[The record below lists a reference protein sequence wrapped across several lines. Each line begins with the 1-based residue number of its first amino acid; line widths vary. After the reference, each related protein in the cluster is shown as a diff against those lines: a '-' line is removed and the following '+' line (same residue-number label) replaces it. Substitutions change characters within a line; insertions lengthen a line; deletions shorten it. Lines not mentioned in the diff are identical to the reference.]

1 MRLNVEAAWAHRAP
15 TVEHHCDPRC
25 LWRNLEA
32 GNRGSSAFAA
42 MVAEQSSLNVASR
55 PLSTTSPMASHRR
68 AVGFAGKSVTFNFM
82 SAVVVEL
89 VPLALYDEL
98 AGVRQVGTD
107 GGVA

>member
-1 MRLNVEAAWAHRAP
+1 
-15 TVEHHCDPRC
+15 
-25 LWRNLEA
+25 
-32 GNRGSSAFAA
+32 
-42 MVAEQSSLNVASR
+42 
-55 PLSTTSPMASHRR
+55 MASHRR